1 MARLG
6 MESGRERRQ
15 RRGHCMLRW
24 SVKEIEEREKRQR
37 RERRGNYMLGWSVKE

>member
-15 RRGHCMLRW
+15 RRGNCMLRW
-24 SVKEIEEREKRQR
+24 SVKEREERELHAGMVSEGVRP
-37 RERRGNYMLGWSVKE
+37 WSVIRT